1 MQMAMVDLLPQLRI
15 EFREA
20 EEQNENPIT
29 WAVDGLL
36 PLPPSFIHLRFYYSC
51 GSRALLPP
59 LFFKSSKCFSLY
71 KYVQRWEKKLSFV
84 SK

>member
-1 MQMAMVDLLPQLRI
+1 MQIAMVDLLPQLRI

-36 PLPPSFIHLRFYYSC
+36 PLPPSSTCDFITVVVVLE
-51 GSRALLPP
+51 L
-59 LFFKSSKCFSLY
+59 SSL
-71 KYVQRWEKKLSFV
+71 LSFLNPP
-84 SK
+84 SASPCINMCRDGRKGSLL